1 MISGIGTDIA
11 RKDRFGEN
19 IDKLAERILTNF
31 ELAEFN
37 QSTDKISYV
46 AKKWAAKEAI
56 SKAFGTGLTGNTKW
70 KNIEI
75 RHTGTGMPFAIFKN
89 EMYTHCE
96 ILNIKC
102 NLSISDES
110 EYAVAFA
117 LLERQ

>member
-11 RKDRFGEN
+11 RKDRFGDN
-19 IDKLAERILTNF
+19 TNKLAERILTEY

-37 QSTDKISYV
+37 KSKDTISYV

-56 SKAFGTGLTGNTKW
+56 SKAFGTGMAGNTKW

-75 RHTGTGMPFAIFKN
+75 RHTGTGAPFAIFKN
-89 EMYTHCE
+89 EMYAHCE

-102 NLSISDES
+102 NISISDED

-117 LLERQ
+117 ILER